1 MTQGGGIGAAG
12 KEGFAVNTTAK
23 EFRDFILRGNVVDL
37 AVGVII
43 GGAFGGIVTA
53 LVKDIIT
60 PFIGMFGKMD
70 LSNLNTT
77 INGAKFGFGDFL
89 NVVISFV
96 IIAFVVFFFIVK
108 PVNHLMSLRKTETPV
123 GPDHAGM
130 PSVPEQHPRSRRAA
144 VPSARPKSARCKNW
158 NPPRLPQ
165 REAGRVPIC
174 ADLC

>member
-1 MTQGGGIGAAG
+1 VAGIFKKAAAIMG
-12 KEGFAVNTTAK
+12 IAK

-60 PFIGMFGKMD
+60 PFIGMFGKVD

-89 NVVISFV
+89 NVLVSFL
-96 IIAFVVFFFIVK
+96 IIALVVFFFVVK

-123 GPDHAGM
+123 APTTRECPYCLSSIPTRA
-130 PSVPEQHPRSRRAA
+130 SRCAFCTAEVAA
-144 VPSARPKSARCKNW
+144 A
-158 NPPRLPQ
+158 
-165 REAGRVPIC
+165 
-174 ADLC
+174 

>member
-1 MTQGGGIGAAG
+1 MGIG
-12 KEGFAVNTTAK
+12 K

-60 PFIGMFGKMD
+60 PFIGMFGKVD
-70 LSNLNTT
+70 LSNLNAT

-89 NVVISFV
+89 NVVVSFL

-108 PVNHLMSLRKTETPV
+108 PVNHLMALRKTDTPTDPITKECPQCLSSIPLKATRCAFCTSEV
-123 GPDHAGM
+123 
-130 PSVPEQHPRSRRAA
+130 AA
-144 VPSARPKSARCKNW
+144 A
-158 NPPRLPQ
+158 
-165 REAGRVPIC
+165 
-174 ADLC
+174 

>member
-1 MTQGGGIGAAG
+1 MRTG
-12 KEGFAVNTTAK
+12 K

-60 PFIGMFGKMD
+60 PFIGMFGKVD

-89 NVVISFV
+89 NMVVSFV
-96 IIAFVVFFFIVK
+96 IIALVVFFFIVK
-108 PVNHLMSLRKTETPV
+108 PVNHLMALRKTETPIEPTTRECPAV
-123 GPDHAGM
+123 SAAS
-130 PSVPEQHPRSRRAA
+130 PSRPRAA
-144 VPSARPKSARCKNW
+144 PSAPPMSPPHKRPDFC
-158 NPPRLPQ
+158 L
-165 REAGRVPIC
+165 
-174 ADLC
+174 